1 MWRALFAFFGQILK
15 NFNFKYRIEN
25 KMDSLVRRVIRL
37 EILDAIKRKDTKTVC
52 ALFDEYSA
60 LGGNSY
66 ISLLVDEYKKPK
78 KRRTKTT
85 HE

>member
-1 MWRALFAFFGQILK
+1 MWRALIAFLGQILK
-15 NFNFKYRIEN
+15 NFSFKYRIEN

-52 ALFDEYSA
+52 ALFDEYTA

-66 ISLLVDEYKKPK
+66 TALLVEDYKKPK
-78 KRRTKTT
+78 KRKTKHT